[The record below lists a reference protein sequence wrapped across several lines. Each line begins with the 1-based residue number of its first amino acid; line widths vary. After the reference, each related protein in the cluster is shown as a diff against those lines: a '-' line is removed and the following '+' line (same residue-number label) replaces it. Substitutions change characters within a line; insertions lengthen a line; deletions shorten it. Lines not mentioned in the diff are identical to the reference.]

1 MFLVFHVQKT
11 IGEIRFDTINGITCL
26 QKEVTFDLESF
37 QRSNLNGTIDRDYRT
52 PPISMRNLTAHHGK
66 VDFIIMNRISTR
78 GNQRMVTVDVA
89 MAFVVVVVLLHDHF
103 LSMTNRNRCVLMGM
117 IMLRFYSVVA
127 SIDQRNRLFD
137 LLRRRSCRHRY
148 ARRTIDW
155 K

>member
-26 QKEVTFDLESF
+26 QKKITFDLESF
-37 QRSNLNGTIDRDYRT
+37 QRSNLNETIDRDYRT
-52 PPISMRNLTAHHGK
+52 PPTPMRNLNAHHGK
-66 VDFIIMNRISTR
+66 VDFIVVNRISTH

-89 MAFVVVVVLLHDHF
+89 MAFVVVLLHDHF
-103 LSMTNRNRCVLMGM
+103 LSMTNRNRRVLMGM

-137 LLRRRSCRHRY
+137 LLRRRSCRHCY
-148 ARRTIDW
+148 ARRTIDR